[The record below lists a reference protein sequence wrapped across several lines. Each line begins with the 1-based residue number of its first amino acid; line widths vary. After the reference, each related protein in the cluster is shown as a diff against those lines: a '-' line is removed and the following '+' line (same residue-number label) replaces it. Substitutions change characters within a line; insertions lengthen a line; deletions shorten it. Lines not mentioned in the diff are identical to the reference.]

1 VHYPNYWRL
10 STGGSDA
17 RVLLSTWLRASGYP
31 LLMTP
36 KVKRRRGVTRVSSKH
51 QITIPVDAMKEAHV
65 LPGDELRVKA
75 DGRGRLILT
84 VVDDPLEA
92 LIGSAPGLSAETDL
106 QALRDEW
113 ER

>member
-1 VHYPNYWRL
+1 
-10 STGGSDA
+10 
-17 RVLLSTWLRASGYP
+17 
-31 LLMTP
+31 
-36 KVKRRRGVTRVSSKH
+36 VSSKH
-51 QITIPVDAMKEAHV
+51 QVTIPVAALREAHV
-65 LPGDELRVKA
+65 KAGDQLAVQA

>member
-1 VHYPNYWRL
+1 
-10 STGGSDA
+10 
-17 RVLLSTWLRASGYP
+17 
-31 LLMTP
+31 M
-36 KVKRRRGVTRVSSKH
+36 SSKH
-51 QITIPVDAMKEAHV
+51 QVTIPVDALKEAHV
-65 LPGDELRVKA
+65 QPGDQLRVIA

-92 LIGSAPGLSAETDL
+92 LIGSAPGLAAATGL